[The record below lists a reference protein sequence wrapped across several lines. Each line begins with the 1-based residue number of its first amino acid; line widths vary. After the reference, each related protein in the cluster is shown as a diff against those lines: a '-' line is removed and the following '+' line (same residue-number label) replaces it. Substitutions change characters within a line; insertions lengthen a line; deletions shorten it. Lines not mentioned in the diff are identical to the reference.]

1 MLRSDAMKVAVIE
14 GRAAAALSRLSVVG
28 VVTGV
33 SAGATATVTLPYI
46 AGSVLASV
54 GLAVYVAAAAA

>member
-14 GRAAAALSRLSVVG
+14 GRAAAEIIVGAAVMGVGASVE
-28 VVTGV
+28 T
-33 SAGATATVTLPYI
+33 TAIVTLPYI